1 MQMFRRGD
9 TGPAVEEVRATL
21 SALGLLEQPW
31 LLSGEAEVFDDATDR
46 AVRAFQQ
53 RRGVTV
59 DGLVGPETYA
69 ALQAARLSLGDRI
82 LLHVPGRLLGGD
94 DVAALQERLLELGF
108 DAGRV
113 DSLFGTRT
121 EQALVRFQ
129 REYGLVSDGVCGP
142 ATLRALKQL
151 GRLVTGGRP
160 QAMRESEALHR
171 SGVSLAGK
179 VVVLDPGHGGS
190 DPGATGHGLQEAVLV
205 MDLAARLEGRLT
217 AVGVQTLLTRGPDSC
232 PDDADRAGLAN
243 RARAD
248 LVLSLHVDRADSPA
262 CHGVATYH
270 YGTVPSGRAGAGTG
284 GSGCATGG
292 SGAGT
297 GASGTGGS
305 GTDASG
311 AGGSGAGTGAGSGTG
326 VTSTVGERLA
336 GLVQR
341 ELVARTDL
349 LDCRTHAKSWSL
361 LRLTSMPTVRVELGH
376 VSNAGDAA
384 RLDDPAF
391 RDTVSEALLVAVQ
404 RLFLPK
410 DLDSPTGIMR
420 LPDLA
425 HLA

>member
-21 SALGLLEQPW
+21 TALGLLEQPW
-31 LLSGEAEVFDDATDR
+31 LLSREAEVFDEATDR

-113 DSLFGTRT
+113 DSQFGSRT

-190 DPGATGHGLQEAVLV
+190 DPGATGHGLQEAALV

-232 PDDADRAGLAN
+232 PDDTDRAGLAN
-243 RARAD
+243 GARAD

-270 YGTVPSGRAGAGTG
+270 YGTVPSGRAVAGTG
-284 GSGCATGG
+284 GS
-292 SGAGT
+292 
-297 GASGTGGS
+297 
-305 GTDASG
+305 
-311 AGGSGAGTGAGSGTG
+311 GSGTG

-391 RDTVSEALLVAVQ
+391 RDTVAEALLVAVQ

-410 DLDSPTGIMR
+410 DLDPPTGIMH

>member
-1 MQMFRRGD
+1 MQVYRRGD
-9 TGPAVEEVRATL
+9 TGPAVEEIRSTL
-21 SALGLLEQPW
+21 AALN
-31 LLSGEAEVFDDATDR
+31 LLSGEREAFDDATDL

-53 RRGVTV
+53 QRGVTV

-82 LLHVPGRLLGGD
+82 LLHVHGRLLGGD

-113 DSLFGTRT
+113 DSLFGDRT

-179 VVVLDPGHGGS
+179 VVVVDPGHGGS
-190 DPGATGHGLQEAVLV
+190 DRGATGHGLHESALV
-205 MDLAARLEGRLT
+205 MDLASRLEGRLT
-217 AVGVQTLLTRGPDSC
+217 AVGVQALLTRGPDSC
-232 PDDADRAGLAN
+232 PDDTQRAGLAN
-243 RARAD
+243 EARAD
-248 LVLSLHVDRADSPA
+248 LVLSLHMDRADSPA

-270 YGTVPSGRAGAGTG
+270 YGASSGG
-284 GSGCATGG
+284 
-292 SGAGT
+292 
-297 GASGTGGS
+297 
-305 GTDASG
+305 
-311 AGGSGAGTGAGSGTG
+311 
-326 VTSTVGERLA
+326 TSTVGEQLA

-349 LDCRTHAKSWSL
+349 LDCRTHAKSWNL
-361 LRLTSMPTVRVELGH
+361 LRLTVMPAVRVELGYL
-376 VSNAGDAA
+376 SNAGDAA
-384 RLDDPAF
+384 RLVDPAF
-391 RDTVSEALLVAVQ
+391 RNTVAEALLVAVQ
-404 RLFLPK
+404 RLFLPV
-410 DLDSPTGIMR
+410 DLDPPTGVMR